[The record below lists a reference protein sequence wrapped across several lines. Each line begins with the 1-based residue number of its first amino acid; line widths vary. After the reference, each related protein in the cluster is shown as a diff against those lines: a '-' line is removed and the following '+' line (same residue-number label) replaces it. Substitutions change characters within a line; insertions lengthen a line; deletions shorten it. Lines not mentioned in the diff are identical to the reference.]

1 MKFEKID
8 NIDFEKLM
16 SGEMDMS
23 ILDDKPE
30 TPEAEEIHTDET
42 HTEETTDSDSE
53 DSKETNE

>member
-30 TPEAEEIHTDET
+30 APETEEN
-42 HTEETTDSDSE
+42 HTEETTDPNSE
-53 DSKETNE
+53 NSQETNE